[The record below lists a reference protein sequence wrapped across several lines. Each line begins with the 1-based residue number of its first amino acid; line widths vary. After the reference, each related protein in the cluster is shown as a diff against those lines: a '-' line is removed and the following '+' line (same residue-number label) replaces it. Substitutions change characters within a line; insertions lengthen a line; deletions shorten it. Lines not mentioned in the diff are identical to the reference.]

1 MSQGVAKERVKLSGP
16 YRNASIVGCRILYQG
31 TGATSSVFSY
41 LNTVTTC
48 HLKTSRHVF
57 LHWPHVAD

>member
-16 YRNASIVGCRILYQG
+16 YRKVSIVGCRILYQG
-31 TGATSSVFSY
+31 NGETSSVYSY
-41 LNTVTTC
+41 LNTGTTC

-57 LHWPHVAD
+57 LRWSHVTD